1 MLPKSDEEANKNTMK
16 RAVANDPVALSSMG
30 TKRYEEGDYVGA
42 FEYCTKAAELGD
54 AMAHYDLSHFYQEG
68 LGVEKDEKMRL
79 YHLERLP
86 LPVIPRLDI
95 NWYVSA
101 VLCVLFCV
109 AGPCCSVA
117 LGALCWQL
125 LWVFFESLILTIK
138 LLCNAVTTKYG
149 RQVIA

>member
-1 MLPKSDEEANKNTMK
+1 MTIRQIREAHASEGYQQLDLDYMMDPSLDNTK
-16 RAVANDPVALSSMG
+16 W
-30 TKRYEEGDYVGA
+30 
-42 FEYCTKAAELGD
+42 
-54 AMAHYDLSHFYQEG
+54 
-68 LGVEKDEKMRL
+68 
-79 YHLERLP
+79 LE
-86 LPVIPRLDI
+86 VYI

-117 LGALCWQL
+117 LGALCWHLL

-149 RQVIA
+149 RQVIE

>member
-1 MLPKSDEEANKNTMK
+1 MDVMH
-16 RAVANDPVALSSMG
+16 MHM
-30 TKRYEEGDYVGA
+30 Y
-42 FEYCTKAAELGD
+42 
-54 AMAHYDLSHFYQEG
+54 
-68 LGVEKDEKMRL
+68 
-79 YHLERLP
+79 
-86 LPVIPRLDI
+86 II

-149 RQVIA
+149 RQVIE